1 MYFFVGVPDRI
12 TFQSWLEPP
21 LGYITD
27 YQFSQSSLV
36 TLPGVFES
44 FAVVEVRCT
53 AVFIGVGC
61 LNVSTLNHDMERP
74 NIVLLI
80 WDQNQGQF
88 EYNCYHQIYSW
99 KLQKLLCAKV
109 GIQHGIPMAII
120 IMVNLITTMT
130 TSLIRSKWFKKATL
144 WGTLW
149 GEGVNYVMKE
159 IFFIKN
165 IKLLDLTCS
174 NVTTPCIPLLGLLA
188 KGIQA
193 SLMWKW
199 ISSNGTIFYV
209 SHHMQHSEL

>member
-1 MYFFVGVPDRI
+1 VTHPLLELALPYKTDYQFPQSFLGTPSGEPPMYFFVGVPDRI

-80 WDQNQGQF
+80 
-88 EYNCYHQIYSW
+88 
-99 KLQKLLCAKV
+99 
-109 GIQHGIPMAII
+109 
-120 IMVNLITTMT
+120 
-130 TSLIRSKWFKKATL
+130 
-144 WGTLW
+144 
-149 GEGVNYVMKE
+149 
-159 IFFIKN
+159 
-165 IKLLDLTCS
+165 
-174 NVTTPCIPLLGLLA
+174 
-188 KGIQA
+188 
-193 SLMWKW
+193 
-199 ISSNGTIFYV
+199 
-209 SHHMQHSEL
+209 